1 MKMRVEAQYLV
12 REAVQ
17 GKKDPTKTYYNAT
30 FLQGSETIQI
40 SATKEAYDQLA
51 DYNQLEPSVLNLDYN
66 ATYKTLRLMSV
77 GVQV

>member
-17 GKKDPTKTYYNAT
+17 GKKDPSKTYYNAT
-30 FLQGSETIQI
+30 FLQGTETIQI
-40 SATKEAYDQLA
+40 SAAKEAYDQLA
-51 DYNQLEPSVLNLDYN
+51 DYNQLELTTLNLDYN
-66 ATYKTLRLMSV
+66 TAYKTLRLVSV

>member
-1 MKMRVEAQYLV
+1 MKMRVEAQFLV

-30 FLQGSETIQI
+30 FLQGAETIQI
-40 SATKEAYDQLA
+40 SATQEAYNQLGDYDQL
-51 DYNQLEPSVLNLDYN
+51 DVTTLNLDYN